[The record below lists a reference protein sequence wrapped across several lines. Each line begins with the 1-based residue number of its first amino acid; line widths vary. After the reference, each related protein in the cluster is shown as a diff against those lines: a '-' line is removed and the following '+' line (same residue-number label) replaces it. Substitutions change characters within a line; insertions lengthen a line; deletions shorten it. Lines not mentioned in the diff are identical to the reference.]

1 MTGDEDWLIYRG
13 TGEPHDGIDRLPPPP
28 RWREFGGQPLVAPW
42 LGTDGTGDRRL
53 GEQERAS
60 GYRADDEVT
69 EIVNAA
75 LYLRRP
81 LLVTGKPGTGKS
93 TLAYSIAHELQL
105 GPVLRWPIT
114 SRSTLEQG
122 LYRYDA
128 IGRLQDASLRQGGTR
143 PLPRGVAGRGD
154 GEPATPPSIGRYV
167 RLGKLGTALLPQRNP
182 RVLLIDEIDKSD
194 VDLPNDLLNVFEEGE
209 FEIPEL
215 TRLPDDQSV
224 VDVMIADGTD
234 RVPIHH
240 GWVRCNAFP
249 IVVLTSNGEREFPP
263 AFLRRCLRIDIRTP
277 SRQQLGDIVA
287 AHLGADAVTDSQDVI
302 ERFLDDRRNGDLA
315 NDQLLNAIYLAS
327 SGSRPPEQT
336 RTRLLDALLR
346 PLSQP
351 GA

>member
-1 MTGDEDWLIYRG
+1 MTGDQDWLIYRG
-13 TGEPHDGIDRLPPPP
+13 TGEPHDGIKRLPPPP
-28 RWREFGGQPLVAPW
+28 RWREFGGGPLVDPV
-42 LGTDGTGDRRL
+42 LGADSSGGRRL
-53 GEQERAS
+53 GERERAAS
-60 GYRADDEVT
+60 YRADPEVV

-93 TLAYSIAHELQL
+93 TLAYSIAHELGL

-128 IGRLQDASLRQGGTR
+128 IGRLQDASLRQNGARTILRQVGG
-143 PLPRGVAGRGD
+143 GD
-154 GEPATPPSIGRYV
+154 ASPPSIGRYV
-167 RLGKLGTALLPQRNP
+167 RLGKLGTAMLPQRRP

-224 VDVMIADGTD
+224 VEVMIADGTD
-234 RVPIHH
+234 QVAVHR
-240 GWVRCNAFP
+240 GRVRCNAFP
-249 IVVLTSNGEREFPP
+249 VVVLTSNGERDFPP

-277 SRQQLGDIVA
+277 NREQLTEIVA
-287 AHLGADAVTDSQDVI
+287 AHLGEHTVAECAEVI
-302 ERFLDDRRNGDLA
+302 DRFLDDRRTGDLA
-315 NDQLLNAIYLAS
+315 NDQLLNAIYLAT
-327 SGSRPPEQT
+327 SGGRPQEET
-336 RTRLLDALLR
+336 RGRLLDALLR
-346 PLSQP
+346 PLNQQGS
-351 GA
+351 